1 MGFDNKYPYTD
12 FHELNLDWLLE
23 KVKGI
28 DDRFVAIED
37 AVAALR
43 EDLDIQTGRIDA
55 ALDAITFIQ
64 NHYPAMI
71 ASEYDENRQ
80 YDPGEIAIYDNELY
94 IALPGETPGPW
105 NGNYWNKT
113 SLGDELGT
121 IIIKVNDIILPDL
134 TNINN
139 VLAEY
144 GTLFDDIVE
153 TYNPNFTYF
162 KNNFVK
168 YEDHIYMV
176 MVESTN
182 NPPTD
187 LTDWDPVTFANVFSY
202 YISNLN
208 VFVPEFQDNITY
220 HQYDYVRY
228 NNFVYYCKDTTFSG
242 AWDPSKWEN
251 CVLSMDLAFRM
262 RAFYEMFGEIF
273 GWVDSY
279 DNTMTYDA
287 GDYVMENGNLYRALV
302 GVPTNTLP
310 DSSPDYWVQVT
321 ITSELKE
328 KPSKVGEY
336 DNMLVGAAKGIYA
349 GNFNDLTPYIIRS
362 VSDRGNM
369 AIMKKLIGGSVV
381 WNQLVGTGTMSVTIP
396 SGHKYILWNTSTLS
410 LATSDGSAVSV
421 SSGYKFYD
429 ITQMFGTTVA
439 NQMTTALFASLF
451 PDYANYAYS
460 APTIQSTKVSGKKVV
475 GFNQWDEV
483 WEVGAID
490 NTTGQDSDD
499 NSAIRSV
506 GYTKILPNTA
516 YCFTNLKENTGLR
529 IYWYDSSK
537 TFLNSVYT
545 SPTAPERFGVF
556 TSPNNAYYV
565 RIRTTNAYG
574 NTYNND
580 ICINISSAKNGTY
593 EPYTTTTYDLSG
605 SHLVTRNY
613 EYRSYASGDESLPDT
628 ITDGT
633 NTVTKRVTP
642 ITETVTNPTLYGI
655 WKLDANNNLYFD
667 GDTVS
672 DIPNPQIVEN
682 GGMEEFV
689 DAEVQTGNRDVAIP
703 AGQDTDYSEDLV
715 KKLEDLPYIPA
726 YADPAN
732 DGNQMT
738 CKIGVDLATGK
749 RVMRHT
755 YVKKGITIN
764 GQETI
769 TGVIDMTDVGE
780 ILRSCI
786 TEKGN
791 DDGSCFT
798 SAGTVMSN
806 GDYQIYLSAWGNNT
820 IVDCYII
827 IDYIEV

>member
-94 IALPGETPGPW
+94 IARPGETPGPW

-144 GTLFDDIVE
+144 GTLLDDIVE
-153 TYNPNFTYF
+153 TYDPNFTYF

-369 AIMKKLIGGSVV
+369 AIMKKLIGGSVAF
-381 WNQLVGTGTMSVTIP
+381 NQLLQYGNFTDATKLTANNGT
-396 SGHKYILWNTSTLS
+396 
-410 LATSDGSAVSV
+410 ATV
-421 SSGYKFYD
+421 SSGVATFTPNTGRYQASFGITATGAKNAIVDHVYLYHGYIKITDNLNKNTLISPILAQFVYYGELTPD
-429 ITQMFGTTVA
+429 VDTLVMGTVKAESTNLIRFFVYPWGTANNDFDGTQKLYSHDFWVTDLTQMFGTTIADYIYTLEQNTSGSGVA
-439 NQMTTALFASLF
+439 WFRKYF
-451 PDYANYAYS
+451 PNVYYAYS
-460 APTIQSTKVSGKKVV
+460 APTIQSTKVSAKVV
-475 GFNQWDEV
+475 KDSN
-483 WEVGAID
+483 
-490 NTTGQDSDD
+490 NTTI
-499 NSAIRSV
+499 A
-506 GYTKILPNTA
+506 
-516 YCFTNLKENTGLR
+516 
-529 IYWYDSSK
+529 
-537 TFLNSVYT
+537 
-545 SPTAPERFGVF
+545 
-556 TSPNNAYYV
+556 
-565 RIRTTNAYG
+565 
-574 NTYNND
+574 
-580 ICINISSAKNGTY
+580 
-593 EPYTTTTYDLSG
+593 TYDLSG
-605 SHLVTRNY
+605 SHLVKRKY
-613 EYRSYASGDESLPDT
+613 EYRAYQSGDESLADT

-667 GDTVS
+667 GDEIS
-672 DIPNPQIVEN
+672 DIPNPQIVPD
-682 GGMEEFV
+682 GGTEEYI
-689 DAEVQTGNRDVAIP
+689 DAAVIDGLRDVSIP

-715 KKLEDLPYIPA
+715 KKLEDLPYIPIYDA
-726 YADPAN
+726 SIASQIGITLN
-732 DGNQMT
+732 D
-738 CKIGVDLATGK
+738 KK
-749 RVMRHT
+749 VMRKYIEVT
-755 YVKKGITIN
+755 GISSGTQTMSDIF
-764 GQETI
+764 
-769 TGVIDMTDVGE
+769 DWTDVSTIVSMSG
-780 ILRSCI
+780 CY
-786 TEKGN
+786 TGD
-791 DDGSCFT
+791 DDGVMVSLGAAQYIENPSGDATFYIN
-798 SAGTVMSN
+798 AIGT
-806 GDYQIYLSAWGNNT
+806 NT
-820 IVDCYII
+820 TYTLHLV
-827 IDYIEV
+827 IDYIEA

>member
-12 FHELNLDWLLE
+12 FHEINLDWLLE

-28 DDRFVAIED
+28 DDRFVAIEE
-37 AVAALR
+37 AVDALR

-71 ASEYDENRQ
+71 ASQYDESRQ

-153 TYNPNFTYF
+153 TYDPNFTYF

-176 MVESTN
+176 MVESTT

-202 YISNLN
+202 YINNLN

-228 NNFVYYCKDTTFSG
+228 NNFVYYCKETAFSG

-251 CVLSMDLAFRM
+251 CVLSMDLALHL
-262 RAFYEMFGEIF
+262 RAFYEMFGELF
-273 GWVDSY
+273 GLFASY
-279 DNTMTYDA
+279 DNTMTYAA

-302 GVPTNTLP
+302 GVPVNTLP

-336 DNMLVGAAKGIYA
+336 DNMLVGASKGIYT
-349 GNFNDLTPYIIRS
+349 GNFNDQEPYIYRS
-362 VSDRGNM
+362 ISGRGNM
-369 AIMKKLIGGSVV
+369 AIMNKLIGGSVV
-381 WNQLVGTGTMSVTIP
+381 WNQLVDYTIHFP
-396 SGHKYILWNTSTLS
+396 SRTNNGITFTNNNDGSIKISGEASDIASTLDEEFATNVNNRVFLIKGQYIQIKADGVS
-410 LATSDGSAVSV
+410 VIATNTEQTIIKVTSATSLTMRFRVASGTNLSAPYVT
-421 SSGYKFYD
+421 YPQIID
-429 ITQMFGTTVA
+429 LTAMFGSTIADYVNTLETTEAGSGVA
-439 NQMTTALFASLF
+439 WFRKYF
-451 PDYANYAYS
+451 PEVYYAYS
-460 APTIQSTKVSGKKVV
+460 EPTIQSTKVSAKVV
-475 GFNQWDEV
+475 K
-483 WEVGAID
+483 
-490 NTTGQDSDD
+490 DSD
-499 NSAIRSV
+499 NQTVA
-506 GYTKILPNTA
+506 N
-516 YCFTNLKENTGLR
+516 
-529 IYWYDSSK
+529 
-537 TFLNSVYT
+537 
-545 SPTAPERFGVF
+545 
-556 TSPNNAYYV
+556 
-565 RIRTTNAYG
+565 
-574 NTYNND
+574 
-580 ICINISSAKNGTY
+580 
-593 EPYTTTTYDLSG
+593 YDLSG
-605 SHLVTRNY
+605 SHLVKRKY
-613 EYRSYASGDESLPDT
+613 EFRAYASGDESLPDT

-642 ITETVTNPTLYGI
+642 ITETVTNPTLYGL
-655 WKLDANNNLYFD
+655 WLLDANNNLYFD
-667 GDTVS
+667 GDEIS
-672 DIPNPQIVEN
+672 DIPNPQVVHD
-682 GGMEEFV
+682 GGTEEYI
-689 DAEVQTGNRDVAIP
+689 DAAVTDGLRDVSIP

-715 KKLEDLPYIPA
+715 KKLEDMPHVPIYDTSIA
-726 YADPAN
+726 S
-732 DGNQMT
+732 
-738 CKIGVDLATGK
+738 KIGITLNDK
-749 RVMRHT
+749 KVMRR
-755 YVKKGITIN
+755 YIEV
-764 GQETI
+764 
-769 TGVIDMTDVGE
+769 TGLSSGTQTMSAIFDWTDVSAIVSMAG
-780 ILRSCI
+780 CY
-786 TEKGN
+786 TGD
-791 DDGSCFT
+791 DDGVMVSLGAAQYIENPSGDATFYIN
-798 SAGTVMSN
+798 AIGT
-806 GDYQIYLSAWGNNT
+806 NT
-820 IVDCYII
+820 TYTLHLV
-827 IDYIEV
+827 IDYIEA

>member
-43 EDLDIQTGRIDA
+43 ADLDIQTGRIDA
-55 ALDAITFIQ
+55 ALDAITFIE

-153 TYNPNFTYF
+153 TYDPNFTYF

-336 DNMLVGAAKGIYA
+336 DNMLVGAVKGIYA

-381 WNQLVGTGTMSVTIP
+381 WNQYVDTNTTSVTIT
-396 SGHKYILWNTSTLS
+396 SGHKYIHWDGSTLTK
-410 LATSDGSAVSV
+410 ATSDGTAISV
-421 SSGYKFYD
+421 TGGTDKIYD
-429 ITQMFGTTVA
+429 LTYMFGNDTVA
-439 NQMTTALFASLF
+439 TAITTDKFAELF
-451 PDYANYAYS
+451 PDYASYAYS
-460 APTIQSTKVSGKKVV
+460 APTIQSTKVSAKVV
-475 GFNQWDEV
+475 KDSNNQTI
-483 WEVGAID
+483 A
-490 NTTGQDSDD
+490 
-499 NSAIRSV
+499 
-506 GYTKILPNTA
+506 
-516 YCFTNLKENTGLR
+516 
-529 IYWYDSSK
+529 
-537 TFLNSVYT
+537 
-545 SPTAPERFGVF
+545 
-556 TSPNNAYYV
+556 
-565 RIRTTNAYG
+565 
-574 NTYNND
+574 
-580 ICINISSAKNGTY
+580 
-593 EPYTTTTYDLSG
+593 TYDLSG
-605 SHLVTRNY
+605 SHLVKRKYALVNLGSCDWGMISVAQGTMFRTTSISDISQVANSLNLLCPNY
-613 EYRSYASGDESLPDT
+613 ITTTPNDRANKTISKSTGLNVDIIDNSYSTATAFKTAMSGVYLLYELA
-628 ITDGT
+628 
-633 NTVTKRVTP
+633 TP
-642 ITETVTNPTLYGI
+642 TTETVTNPTLYGI

-667 GDTVS
+667 GDEVS
-672 DIPNPQIVEN
+672 DIPNPQIVPD
-682 GGMEEFV
+682 GGTEEYI
-689 DAEVQTGNRDVAIP
+689 DAAVIDGLRDVSIP

-715 KKLEDLPYIPA
+715 KKLEDLPYIPIYDA
-726 YADPAN
+726 SIASQIGITLN
-732 DGNQMT
+732 D
-738 CKIGVDLATGK
+738 KK
-749 RVMRHT
+749 VMRKYIEVT
-755 YVKKGITIN
+755 GISSGTQTMSDIF
-764 GQETI
+764 
-769 TGVIDMTDVGE
+769 DWTDVSTIVSMSG
-780 ILRSCI
+780 CY
-786 TEKGN
+786 TGD
-791 DDGSCFT
+791 DDGVMVSLGAAQYIENPSGDATFYIN
-798 SAGTVMSN
+798 AIGT
-806 GDYQIYLSAWGNNT
+806 NT
-820 IVDCYII
+820 TYTLHLV
-827 IDYIEV
+827 IDYIEA